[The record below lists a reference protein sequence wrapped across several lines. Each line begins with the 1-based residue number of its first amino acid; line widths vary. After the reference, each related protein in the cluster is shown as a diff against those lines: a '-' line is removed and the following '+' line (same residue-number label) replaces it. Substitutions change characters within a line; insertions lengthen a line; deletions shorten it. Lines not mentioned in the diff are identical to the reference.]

1 MRDPR
6 LGLLSKCYTSQAQK
20 QEIAKGDGRRKVSR
34 LVLDSLTRLVSWLA
48 VIALAVAIILLIK
61 KLKG

>member
-6 LGLLSKCYTSQAQK
+6 LGLLFTCYTSQAQK
-20 QEIAKGDGRRKVSR
+20 QEIVKSDGHRKVLR

-48 VIALAVAIILLIK
+48 VLVLAIVTLLLVK
-61 KLKG
+61 NMHR

>member
-6 LGLLSKCYTSQAQK
+6 LGLLSRCYTSQTQK
-20 QEIAKGDGRRKVSR
+20 QEIKKSDGHRKVSR

-48 VIALAVAIILLIK
+48 VLVIGLASLILIIRK
-61 KLKG
+61 VR

>member
-6 LGLLSKCYTSQAQK
+6 LGLLFTCYTSQAQK
-20 QEIAKGDGRRKVSR
+20 QEIIKGDGHRKVSR

-48 VIALAVAIILLIK
+48 VLVIGLASLILIIRK
-61 KLKG
+61 VR